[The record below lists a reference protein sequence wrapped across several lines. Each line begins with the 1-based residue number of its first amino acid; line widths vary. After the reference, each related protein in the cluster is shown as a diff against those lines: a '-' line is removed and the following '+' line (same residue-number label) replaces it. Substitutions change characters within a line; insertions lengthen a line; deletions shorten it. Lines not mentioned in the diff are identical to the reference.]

1 MALNLKDIVELAKA
15 GYKVSEV
22 KELIALSSSEET
34 GSADE
39 GNEKGK
45 DEKGKDEKKE
55 EQEAGKEQP
64 EEAPKKSTS
73 KPEEDSS
80 ILSYKQ
86 KIEELEEKIKT
97 LQSDNV
103 HKDQSEVKTKSDEEI
118 ANELAAS
125 YM

>member
-22 KELIALSSSEET
+22 KELIALSSSEGT
-34 GSADE
+34 DPAPE
-39 GNEKGK
+39 G
-45 DEKGKDEKKE
+45 DEKGKGE
-55 EQEAGKEQP
+55 ETEQHEAGKEQP
-64 EEAPKKSTS
+64 EEAQKKPTST
-73 KPEEDSS
+73 PEDESS
-80 ILSYKQ
+80 ILSYKK

-103 HKDQSEVKTKSDEEI
+103 HKDQSDKQTKSDEELL
-118 ANELAAS
+118 NELTAS

>member
-34 GSADE
+34 DPAP
-39 GNEKGK
+39 KG
-45 DEKGKDEKKE
+45 DEKGKDEKTK

-64 EEAPKKSTS
+64 EEASKKSTS

-97 LQSDNV
+97 LQSDNI
-103 HKDQSEVKTKSDEEI
+103 HKDQSDKQTKSDEELL
-118 ANELAAS
+118 NELTAS

>member
-1 MALNLKDIVELAKA
+1 MALSIKDIVELAKA

-22 KELIALSSSEET
+22 KELLSMTSSEET
-34 GSADE
+34 DPAKEDGE
-39 GNEKGK
+39 QKEKA
-45 DEKGKDEKKE
+45 EKTE

-64 EEAPKKSTS
+64 EDAQQNATSTPK
-73 KPEEDSS
+73 EDSS

-86 KIEELEEKIKT
+86 KIEELEEKIKA

-118 ANELAAS
+118 ANELTAS

>member
-1 MALNLKDIVELAKA
+1 MALSIKDIVELAKA

-22 KELIALSSSEET
+22 KELLSMASSEET
-34 GSADE
+34 DPAKEDGE
-39 GNEKGK
+39 QKEK
-45 DEKGKDEKKE
+45 DEKAQ

-64 EEAPKKSTS
+64 EEAVQKSTS
-73 KPEEDSS
+73 TPQEDSS
-80 ILSYKQ
+80 ILSYKK

-103 HKDQSEVKTKSDEEI
+103 HKDQSDKQTKSDEELL
-118 ANELAAS
+118 NELTAS

>member
-39 GNEKGK
+39 GDEKWK
-45 DEKGKDEKKE
+45 DEKTE

-103 HKDQSEVKTKSDEEI
+103 HKDQSNKQEKTDEELL
-118 ANELAAS
+118 NELTAS